1 MRILI
6 TNQKG
11 GVGKSTIAVNLAYFF
26 AAWRKRSVMLIDFD
40 TQASASHWV
49 KALDEQRTDS
59 DSPIH
64 TEQVHLPS
72 HEGYGRV
79 IIEARRVLH
88 RAEDS
93 HDIVIADL
101 TWQDAFDGEFFRE
114 FDLVVLPTALS
125 EVELMTTID
134 FVKRFVWVFQS
145 RGRCPSLV
153 ISPSRVRQ
161 DQTAQLQKSSTRFP
175 FSFMMT
181 PPVLDSIDAKKSFAK
196 RYILSLSN
204 FKLSDSF
211 AKFCRGIEQAMEI
224 HLEKH
229 PSSETKVIERMRFSS
244 LKNPLQAKA
253 EHLRAV
259 RGSAEID
266 RKVIQL

>member
-26 AAWRKRSVMLIDFD
+26 AAWRRKSVSLIDFD
-40 TQASASHWV
+40 RQASASHWV
-49 KALDEQRTDS
+49 KTLESARTRS
-59 DSPIH
+59 THLIH
-64 TEQVHLPS
+64 AEHACLPS

-79 IIEARRVLH
+79 IIECRRVLQ

-125 EVELMTTID
+125 EVELVTTIE
-134 FVKRFVWVFQS
+134 FVQRFVWAFQT
-145 RGRCPSLV
+145 RGRNPSLV
-153 ISPSRVRQ
+153 IAPSRVRL
-161 DQTAQLQKSSTRFP
+161 DQAAQLQKSSTRFP
-175 FSFMMT
+175 FSFIMT

-196 RYILSLSN
+196 HYLLSHTNL
-204 FKLSDSF
+204 KLSDSF
-211 AKFCRGIEQAMEI
+211 ARFCRGIEQAMEI
-224 HLEKH
+224 HHERHPPGEK
-229 PSSETKVIERMRFSS
+229 SVIERMRFSS

-253 EHLRAV
+253 ELSRA
-259 RGSAEID
+259 GAASEDD
-266 RKVIQL
+266 RKVIHL